1 MVKIVALITK
11 RRDLSRMEFL
21 RRWQD
26 EHPPYVRAL
35 PGIRRYVQNPA
46 IEHHTTWPFD
56 GMAELWFDSVA
67 DVAAAFDSPAGEAV
81 HRHEEGFIGELSW
94 LLCEE
99 DPVDLAPS
107 SEV

>member
-11 RRDLSRMEFL
+11 RDDLSREEFL

-26 EHPPYVRAL
+26 EHPSYVRAL
-35 PGIRRYVQNPA
+35 PGLRRYVQNPA
-46 IEHHTTWPFD
+46 IEHRTSWPCD
-56 GMAELWFDSVA
+56 GVAELWFDSVA

-81 HRHEEGFIGELSW
+81 QRHEEGFIGELTW

-99 DPVDLAPS
+99 HPVDLTRPS
-107 SEV
+107 EA